1 MEKQIKSFR
10 LVFRRCHAQRLTG
23 HMILYVRLLSA
34 SSRPHRQSVMSGQ
47 TAHIESNV
55 FFFFTNNRQCIFA
68 WWPQSSRSIGF
79 FYDRKKKKN
88 PAYARLCSCNV
99 FTLQEDSCLFSS
111 RTGPSSA
118 NVYIDGDI
126 LAAGCV
132 SDARSTALTFLFFL
146 LIFFHEFHGSMIVY
160 PSAQDALH
168 GRVRIIVYYQRRYRF
183 FTWIFFFLSF

>member
-1 MEKQIKSFR
+1 MYFR
-10 LVFRRCHAQRLTG
+10 LMAAIISLYR
-23 HMILYVRLLSA
+23 ILLRA
-34 SSRPHRQSVMSGQ
+34 
-47 TAHIESNV
+47 
-55 FFFFTNNRQCIFA
+55 
-68 WWPQSSRSIGF
+68 
-79 FYDRKKKKN
+79 KKKQN

-99 FTLQEDSCLFSS
+99 FTLQEDSWLFSS